1 MMKQNEND
9 LEPEMEILL
18 KKLLDAEDF
27 EILKKIIVGRGIFNQ
42 DKVD

>member
-18 KKLLDAEDF
+18 KKLLGAKDF
-27 EILKKIIVGRGIFNQ
+27 EILKKIIVDRGIFNQ